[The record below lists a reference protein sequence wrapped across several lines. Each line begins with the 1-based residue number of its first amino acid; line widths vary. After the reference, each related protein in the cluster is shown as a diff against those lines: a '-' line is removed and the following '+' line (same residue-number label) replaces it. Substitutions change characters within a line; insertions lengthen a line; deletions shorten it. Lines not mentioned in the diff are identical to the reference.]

1 MLDDVKMKTVL
12 AYSGGLDTSV
22 ILKMIQEKM
31 GAEVITVTVDVG
43 QKDDF
48 EKIEEKAVRFGAA
61 NHYTIDAKKE
71 FADGYLSKAV
81 KTNALYEGKY
91 PLATALAR
99 PLIAEKLID
108 IAKKEGA
115 DSIAHGCTGKGNDQI
130 RFEVSFKSLY
140 PEIEIVAPIR
150 EWGLTRDWEM
160 DYARKNGIPVKEKI
174 YSIDENLWGRS
185 IEGGDLEDPF
195 EEPPESIF
203 EWSTF
208 NKKEPEYV
216 TIDFESGVPVA
227 LNGDEIEFVDLIEN
241 LNSIAGSHG
250 IGRIDH
256 IEDRTVGIKSREVYE
271 APAAATLLEGHKDLE
286 KFILTGRVLEFK
298 EMVDSRWSCL
308 VYNGLWFE
316 PLRSALDAFV
326 DRVEEEVS
334 GKVKMKLYN
343 GGVMVVGR
351 DSENGLYSKKL
362 VTFESFGD
370 FDQKLANGFIELFGM
385 QSVLAHL
392 KASEK
397 NRVKEVKHVPEE
409 FAW

>member
-1 MLDDVKMKTVL
+1 MLAGVIMKTVL

-22 ILKMIQEKM
+22 ILKMMQEKM

-48 EKIEEKAVRFGAA
+48 EQIEDKAARFGSV
-61 NHYTIDAKKE
+61 NHYVIDAKKE

-99 PLIAEKLID
+99 PLISEKLVD

-130 RFEVSFKSLY
+130 RFEVSFRSLY
-140 PEIEIVAPIR
+140 PGIEIVAPIR
-150 EWGLTRDWEM
+150 EWGLTRDWEV
-160 DYARKNGIPVKEKI
+160 DYAKKNGIPVKEKI

-185 IEGGDLEDPF
+185 IEGGDLEDPSK
-195 EEPPESIF
+195 EPPESIF

-208 NKKEPEYV
+208 NGKEPEYV
-216 TIDFESGVPVA
+216 TIDFERGVPVA
-227 LNGDEIEFVDLIEN
+227 LNGDELEFVDLIEN

-250 IGRIDH
+250 IGRIDY
-256 IEDRTVGIKSREVYE
+256 IEDRTIGIKSREIYE
-271 APAAATLLEGHKDLE
+271 APAAVTLLEGHKDLE
-286 KFILTGRVLEFK
+286 KLILTRRVLEFK
-298 EMVDSRWSCL
+298 EMVDSRWCDL

-316 PLRSALDAFV
+316 PLRSALDVFV
-326 DRVEEEVS
+326 DKVEEEVS

-370 FDQKLANGFIELFGM
+370 FDQKLAGGFIELFGM

-392 KASEK
+392 KASERIGGIK
-397 NRVKEVKHVPEE
+397 DVPEE
-409 FAW
+409 FARQI